1 VREPRGTP
9 KGGQDGRD
17 GRPAT
22 PPFDVSV
29 AHPARI
35 YDYWL
40 GGKDNFAVDRAAG
53 DQVIELRPE
62 IVHAVRSNRRF
73 LRRSVRY
80 LTAEVGLR
88 QFLDIGTGLPSAN
101 NTHEVAQHAAA
112 DSRIV
117 YVDNDPIVLAH
128 ARALLTST
136 PEGRTDYVS
145 SDLRDTE
152 TVLSEA
158 AETLDFGQPIALMFL
173 MTLQYVP
180 DSDDPHKIVRR
191 YVDALAPGSF
201 LVLSDPII
209 VKDDSVL
216 VESNRRMNEGMGG
229 KTTQTRR
236 PPADIARFFEG
247 LELVEPGLV
256 PLNRWRPGGDE
267 PRMERDI
274 PALAGIARKP

>member
-1 VREPRGTP
+1 
-9 KGGQDGRD
+9 
-17 GRPAT
+17 
-22 PPFDVSV
+22 VSV

-80 LTAEVGLR
+80 LAAEAGIR

-101 NTHEVAQHAAA
+101 NTHEVAQLAAP

-117 YVDNDPIVLAH
+117 YVDNDPIVLTH
-128 ARALLTST
+128 ARALLTSAD
-136 PEGRTDYVS
+136 EGKTAYVS

-152 TVLSEA
+152 AVLTEA
-158 AETLDFGQPIALMFL
+158 AKTLDFAQPTALMFL
-173 MTLQYVP
+173 MTLQYIP
-180 DSDDPHKIVRR
+180 DSDDPHAIVRK

-209 VKDDSVL
+209 IEDDSVL
-216 VESNRRMNEGMGG
+216 AESNRRMNEGMGG

-236 PPADIARFFEG
+236 PPADIARFFDG
-247 LELVEPGLV
+247 LEILEPGLV
-256 PLNRWRPGGDE
+256 RLNRWRPGVDE

-274 PALAGIARKP
+274 PALAAIARKP

>member
-1 VREPRGTP
+1 VREPRGAP
-9 KGGQDGRD
+9 KGG
-17 GRPAT
+17 RPDT

-80 LTAEVGLR
+80 LAADAGIR

-101 NTHEVAQHAAA
+101 NTHEVAQHVAP

-117 YVDNDPIVLAH
+117 YVDNDPIVLTH
-128 ARALLTST
+128 ARALLTSS
-136 PEGRTDYVS
+136 PEGNTAYVN

-152 TVLSEA
+152 AVLTEA
-158 AETLDFGQPIALMFL
+158 GKTLDFTQPAALMFL
-173 MTLQYVP
+173 MTLQYIP
-180 DSDDPHKIVRR
+180 DSDDPHSIVRK

-201 LVLSDPII
+201 LVLSDPILEN
-209 VKDDSVL
+209 DDSVL

-236 PPADIARFFEG
+236 APADIARFFDG
-247 LELVEPGLV
+247 LELLEPGLV
-256 PLNRWRPGGDE
+256 ALNRWRPGGDE
-267 PRMERDI
+267 PRTARDI
-274 PALAGIARKP
+274 PALAAIARKP